1 MLHFSFCWKHYE
13 MGWDFCFVICLCFYL
28 SLFNKYI
35 QVNVGHSEHIVVCCL
50 QFCLCVSTYLC
61 SNKAVRR
68 AGQTGRLH
76 WGRYIWEKENETN
89 SDVESVAV
97 FFFFSGEETK
107 TVYNTSLALFELSHQ
122 KCPQQSWKGLWYKL
136 NVRLVDLRSDYF

>member
-1 MLHFSFCWKHYE
+1 MWATLNTLWFVACSSVCVFPLTYAVTKQYGEQDRQADCTEGGTSERRKTRRILMLNLLPF
-13 MGWDFCFVICLCFYL
+13 
-28 SLFNKYI
+28 
-35 QVNVGHSEHIVVCCL
+35 
-50 QFCLCVSTYLC
+50 
-61 SNKAVRR
+61 
-68 AGQTGRLH
+68 
-76 WGRYIWEKENETN
+76 
-89 SDVESVAV
+89 